1 MHQRVYHG
9 NDYRKDSTMEQEKV
23 TWTLGYTLQPRAF
36 ESLRIDC
43 EIQGFRKDNET
54 IQEASQRV
62 YKMVETQLIE
72 KLKEARE
79 ELS

>member
-1 MHQRVYHG
+1 
-9 NDYRKDSTMEQEKV
+9 MEPEKI

-36 ESLRIDC
+36 ESLRLDC
-43 EIQGFRKDNET
+43 QIQGYKKDNET
-54 IQEASQRV
+54 ITEASERV